1 MRHVAGEDCYLVKLR
16 VAYTTALA
24 AVWRDEFGHV
34 ATIQSTRTTTMA
46 ETIKEQAKVPNRDR
60 LAVPK
65 GGKS

>member
-1 MRHVAGEDCYLVKLR
+1 MHHVEGEDCYLVKLR

-24 AVWRDEFGHV
+24 AKWCDEFGRA

-46 ETIKEQAKVPNRDR
+46 ETIKEQAKVPNRGR
-60 LAVPK
+60 VAVPK